1 MECQGNLRPLSC
13 LAYTPG
19 VNRRDRRR
27 LLEWRSDMPGL
38 EDKVA
43 LVTGAGGMR
52 GVGRATVMKL
62 AGLGA
67 DIALTDVHRET
78 EDLPPAE
85 VRTHWGGIDTVTGE
99 VEAAGRRSLPVYCDL
114 SNSAQ
119 IERLVEQVMDHYGR
133 IDILVNNAR
142 AIIGRDKVPVTELEQ
157 DVWEHFLAINTTAP
171 FLLTKAVGRHMIEG
185 GNGGRIIN
193 IASNASKQA
202 SAAGAAYSASKFAVL
217 GLTQASALDLA
228 PYGITVNAV
237 CPGPINTDRM
247 SYWERDQAQEQGI
260 TQEEFRSQV
269 VQNSAQSTPLGR
281 IAEPGDVANMV
292 AFLAGDDASF
302 VTGQAYNVNGGLLF
316 H

>member
-1 MECQGNLRPLSC
+1 M
-13 LAYTPG
+13 A
-19 VNRRDRRR
+19 
-27 LLEWRSDMPGL
+27 GL
-38 EDKVA
+38 EGKVA

-78 EDLPPAE
+78 DDLPPHE
-85 VRTHWGGIDTVTGE
+85 VRNSWRGIDAVTEE
-99 VEAAGRRSLPVYCDL
+99 VEAEGREAFPVYCDL
-114 SNSAQ
+114 GDSSQ
-119 IERLVEQVMDHYGR
+119 IERMVEQVIDRYGR

-157 DVWEHFLAINTTAP
+157 EVWEHFLRINSTAP
-171 FLLTKAVGRHMIEG
+171 YLLTKEVGRRMIDA

-202 SAAGAAYSASKFAVL
+202 SATGAAYSASKFAVL

-247 SYWERDQAQEQGI
+247 SYWERDQAADRGI
-260 TQEEFRSQV
+260 SQEEFRSQV
-269 VQNSAQSTPLGR
+269 VQAGAQASPLGR
-281 IAEPGDVANMV
+281 IAEPQDVANMV
-292 AFLAGDDASF
+292 AFLASDDASF
-302 VTGQAYNVNGGLLF
+302 VTGQAYNVNGGVLF

>member
-1 MECQGNLRPLSC
+1 M
-13 LAYTPG
+13 A
-19 VNRRDRRR
+19 
-27 LLEWRSDMPGL
+27 GL
-38 EDKVA
+38 EGKVA

-85 VRTHWGGIDTVTGE
+85 VRNSWRGIDAVREE
-99 VEAAGRRSLPVYCDL
+99 VEAEGRGAFPVYCDL
-114 SNSAQ
+114 GDSAQ
-119 IERLVEQVMDHYGR
+119 IERMVDQVVGHYGR

-157 DVWEHFLAINTTAP
+157 EVWEHFLRINTTAP
-171 FLLTKAVGRHMIEG
+171 YLLTKEVGRRMIEA

-202 SAAGAAYSASKFAVL
+202 SATGAAYSASKFAVL

-247 SYWERDQAQEQGI
+247 SYWERDQAADRGVS
-260 TQEEFRSQV
+260 QEEFRSQI
-269 VQNSAQSTPLGR
+269 VQAGAQASPLGR
-281 IAEPGDVANMV
+281 IAEPQDVANVV
-292 AFLAGDDASF
+292 AFLASDEASF

>member
-1 MECQGNLRPLSC
+1 M
-13 LAYTPG
+13 A
-19 VNRRDRRR
+19 
-27 LLEWRSDMPGL
+27 GL
-38 EDKVA
+38 EGKIA

-85 VRTHWGGIDTVTGE
+85 VRTRWGGLDTVAGE
-99 VEAAGRRSLPVYCDL
+99 VEAGGHRSYPVFCDL
-114 SNSAQ
+114 SDAGH
-119 IERLVEQVMDHYGR
+119 IERMVDQVMDHYGR

-142 AIIGRDKVPVTELEQ
+142 AIIGRDKVPVTELDQE
-157 DVWEHFLAINTTAP
+157 VWEHFLAINTTAP
-171 FLLTKAVGRHMIEG
+171 FLLTKAVGRHMIEA
-185 GNGGRIIN
+185 GNGGRIVN

-202 SAAGAAYSASKFAVL
+202 SATGAAYSASKFAVL
-217 GLTQASALDLA
+217 GLTQAAALDLA

-247 SYWERDQAQEQGI
+247 SYWERDQAAERGI
-260 TQEEFRSQV
+260 TQEEFRSQI
-269 VQNSAQSTPLGR
+269 VQNGAQASPLGR
-281 IAEPGDVANMV
+281 IAEAEDIANMV

-302 VTGQAYNVNGGLLF
+302 ITGQAYNVNGGVLF

>member
-1 MECQGNLRPLSC
+1 M
-13 LAYTPG
+13 A
-19 VNRRDRRR
+19 
-27 LLEWRSDMPGL
+27 GL
-38 EDKVA
+38 EGKVA

-52 GVGRATVMKL
+52 GVGRATVLKL

-67 DIALTDVHRET
+67 DMALTDVHRET

-85 VRTHWGGIDTVTGE
+85 VRNSWRGIDAVKE
-99 VEAAGRRSLPVYCDL
+99 EAEAAGVRAFPTYCDL
-114 SNSAQ
+114 GDSAQ
-119 IERLVEQVMDHYGR
+119 IERMVDQVMDYYGR

-142 AIIGRDKVPVTELEQ
+142 AIIGKDKVPVTELEQ
-157 DVWEHFLAINTTAP
+157 EVWEHFLRINTTAP
-171 FLLTKAVGRHMIEG
+171 FLLTKEVGRRMIEA

-202 SAAGAAYSASKFAVL
+202 SATGAAYSASKFAVL

-247 SYWERDQAQEQGI
+247 SYWERDQAAERGI
-260 TQEEFRSQV
+260 TQEEFRSQI
-269 VQNSAQSTPLGR
+269 VQTGAQTSPLGR
-281 IAEPGDVANMV
+281 IAEPQDVANVV
-292 AFLAGDDASF
+292 AFLASEDASF

>member
-1 MECQGNLRPLSC
+1 M
-13 LAYTPG
+13 A
-19 VNRRDRRR
+19 
-27 LLEWRSDMPGL
+27 GL
-38 EDKVA
+38 EGKVA

-78 EDLPPAE
+78 EDLPPVE
-85 VRTHWGGIDTVTGE
+85 VRTAWRGVDAVSEE
-99 VEAAGRRSLPVYCDL
+99 VQAEGRRAFPVYCDL
-114 SNSAQ
+114 GDSGQ
-119 IERLVEQVMDHYGR
+119 IERMVEQVVDHYGR

-142 AIIGRDKVPVTELEQ
+142 AIIGRDKVSVTELEQ
-157 DVWEHFLAINTTAP
+157 EVWEHFLRINTTAP
-171 FLLTKAVGRHMIEG
+171 YLLTKEVGRRMIEA

-202 SAAGAAYSASKFAVL
+202 SATGAAYSASKFAVL

-247 SYWERDQAQEQGI
+247 SYWERDQAADRGI
-260 TQEEFRSQV
+260 TQEEFRSQI
-269 VQNSAQSTPLGR
+269 VQAGAQASPLGR
-281 IAEPGDVANMV
+281 IAEPQDVANVV
-292 AFLAGDDASF
+292 AFLASEEASF

>member
-1 MECQGNLRPLSC
+1 M
-13 LAYTPG
+13 A
-19 VNRRDRRR
+19 
-27 LLEWRSDMPGL
+27 GL
-38 EDKVA
+38 EGKVA

-52 GVGRATVMKL
+52 GVGRATVLKL

-85 VRTHWGGIDTVTGE
+85 VRNSWRGIDAVKE
-99 VEAAGRRSLPVYCDL
+99 EAEAAGVQAFPAYCDL
-114 SNSAQ
+114 GDSGQ
-119 IERLVEQVMDHYGR
+119 IERMVDQVMDHYGR

-157 DVWEHFLAINTTAP
+157 EVWEHFLRINTTAP
-171 FLLTKAVGRHMIEG
+171 YLLTKEVGRRMIEA

-202 SAAGAAYSASKFAVL
+202 SATGAAYSASKFAVL

-247 SYWERDQAQEQGI
+247 SYWERDQAAERGI
-260 TQEEFRSQV
+260 SQEEFRGQI
-269 VQNSAQSTPLGR
+269 VQAGAQASPLGR
-281 IAEPGDVANMV
+281 IAEPQDVANMV
-292 AFLAGDDASF
+292 AFLAGEDASF

>member
-1 MECQGNLRPLSC
+1 M
-13 LAYTPG
+13 A
-19 VNRRDRRR
+19 
-27 LLEWRSDMPGL
+27 GL
-38 EDKVA
+38 EGKVA

-67 DIALTDVHRET
+67 DIALSDVHRET

-85 VRTHWGGIDTVTGE
+85 VRNSWRGIDVVRE
-99 VEAAGRRSLPVYCDL
+99 ELEAEGRGAFPVYCDL
-114 SNSAQ
+114 GDSGQ
-119 IERLVEQVMDHYGR
+119 IERMVEQVLDHYGR

-142 AIIGRDKVPVTELEQ
+142 AIIGRDKVAVTELEQ
-157 DVWEHFLAINTTAP
+157 EVWEHFLRINTTAP
-171 FLLTKAVGRHMIEG
+171 FLLTKEVGRRMIEA

-202 SAAGAAYSASKFAVL
+202 SATGAAYSASKFAVL

-247 SYWERDQAQEQGI
+247 SYWERDRAAEQGI
-260 TQEEFRSQV
+260 SQEEFRGQI
-269 VQNSAQSTPLGR
+269 VQAGAQASPLGR
-281 IAEPGDVANMV
+281 IAEPQDVANVV
-292 AFLAGDDASF
+292 AFLASDDASF

>member
-1 MECQGNLRPLSC
+1 M
-13 LAYTPG
+13 
-19 VNRRDRRR
+19 V
-27 LLEWRSDMPGL
+27 GL
-38 EDKVA
+38 EGKVA

-52 GVGRATVMKL
+52 GVGRATVMML

-67 DIALTDVHRET
+67 DIALSDVHRET

-85 VRTHWGGIDTVTGE
+85 VRNSWRGIDEVKEE
-99 VEAAGRRSLPVYCDL
+99 VEAEGRTAFPVYCDL
-114 SNSAQ
+114 GDTGQ
-119 IERLVEQVMDHYGR
+119 IERMVEQVMDHYGR

-157 DVWEHFLAINTTAP
+157 EVWEHFLRINTTAP
-171 FLLTKAVGRHMIEG
+171 YLLTKEVGRRMIEA
-185 GNGGRIIN
+185 GNGGRIVN

-202 SAAGAAYSASKFAVL
+202 SATGAAYSASKFAVL

-247 SYWERDQAQEQGI
+247 SYWERDQAAERGI
-260 TQEEFRSQV
+260 SQEEFRGQI
-269 VQNSAQSTPLGR
+269 VQAGAQASPLGR
-281 IAEPGDVANMV
+281 IAEPQDVANVV